1 MRIAVTYDA
10 GARGGAPDVAGVL
23 ESVDAVIASLHRLG
37 HEATPVPAD
46 RSVEPLLP
54 QLTAADLVFNLVEG
68 LDGVGGEEP
77 RMAAAQERTGRPM
90 TGARADALA
99 LARRK
104 DRVNA
109 ILAAN
114 GLPVPPWTLA
124 TPEAVTAW
132 ASFPAIVKPAAEDAS
147 TGIDETSV
155 VTTRWELQHAV
166 AAAQAPAMIQT
177 FVGGRELNVGIVGDA
192 VLPVAEIV
200 FSGSRRVV
208 SYAAKWDPGSE
219 ADRHTRPLCPAP
231 LDPARGA
238 QVVDLARRAWAA
250 VGGSG
255 YGRVD
260 LRADEHGEP
269 WILEVNPNPDLA
281 PTAGLARMAD
291 AAGWGYDGLID
302 RILAAASSPPRDA
315 AGEAAPSPDRL
326 DLRPLRPADRPALEA
341 LIRSVEL
348 FSEAEKDVAV
358 EVLDG
363 YLASPGR
370 DYHAL
375 GAFGRERQLLGY
387 ACYGPTPCTVGTWD
401 LYWIAVAG
409 ETRGRGVGT
418 ALMDEVERNVA
429 SHRAR
434 LLVIE
439 TSSRDDYAPTRAFYE
454 RRGYDAVAR
463 VPDFYAPGDD
473 RVIFARHFDHA

>member
-1 MRIAVTYDA
+1 MRIAVTYDS

-37 HEATPVPAD
+37 HEATAVPAG

-68 LDGVGGEEP
+68 LDGVGGEES
-77 RMAAAQERTGRPM
+77 RMAAAQERAGRPM
-90 TGARADALA
+90 TGARPDALA

-114 GLPVPPWTLA
+114 GLPVPRWTLA
-124 TPEAVTAW
+124 TPEAVAAW

-147 TGIDETSV
+147 IGIDESSV
-155 VTTRWELQHAV
+155 VTTHWELQHAV
-166 AAAQAPAMIQT
+166 AAAQTPAMIQA

-192 VLPVAEIV
+192 LLPISEIV

-231 LDPARGA
+231 LDPARCA
-238 QVVDLARRAWAA
+238 QVLDLARRAWAA

-302 RILAAASSPPRDA
+302 RILAAAGGSRGNVALPPDQ
-315 AGEAAPSPDRL
+315 L
-326 DLRPLRPADRPALEA
+326 DIRPLRPADRPALEA

-358 EVLDG
+358 EVLDA
-363 YLASPGR
+363 YLATPGR

-375 GAFGRERQLLGY
+375 GAFDRERELLGY

-418 ALMDEVERNVA
+418 SLMDDVERNVA

-439 TSSRDDYAPTRAFYE
+439 TSSREDYTPTRAFYE